1 MVVVL
6 TTSTG
11 NLFKNHKFALIAA
24 CCFIVL
30 LLSSTVYFFASA
42 PCPQSAMITRPAL
55 PLDVD
60 AIVHNYKI
68 TNEKGDNVLRFE
80 GKRLVRRGQK
90 YWGVRST
97 IAKNNFFEDVRGTFV
112 FNNGFVKFSA
122 KEASWWFSDDS
133 PILLKGNVEV
143 TINNKQYH
151 NATAALIKLITGIV
165 ELNGDSFSIAGATNL

>member
-1 MVVVL
+1 M
-6 TTSTG
+6 
-11 NLFKNHKFALIAA
+11 NLFKNHKVALIAA

-30 LLSSTVYFFASA
+30 LLSSALYFFASA
-42 PCPQSAMITRPAL
+42 PRPQSGMISRPAL

-60 AIVHNYKI
+60 AVVHNYKI
-68 TNEKGDNVLRFE
+68 TDEKGDNVLRFE

-97 IAKNNFFEDVRGTFV
+97 IAKNNFFEDVRGTYV
-112 FNNGFVKFSA
+112 FKKGVVKFSA
-122 KEASWWFSDDS
+122 KEASWGFTDDS

-151 NATAALIKLITGIV
+151 HTTAALIKLKTGIV
-165 ELNGDSFSIAGATNL
+165 ELNGDSFSITGATNL

>member
-1 MVVVL
+1 M
-6 TTSTG
+6 TTSIG

-30 LLSSTVYFFASA
+30 LLSSTAYFFASA
-42 PCPQSAMITRPAL
+42 PCPQSGMITRPAL

-60 AIVHNYKI
+60 AIVHNYQI
-68 TNEKGDNVLRFE
+68 TNEKGNNILRFE

-90 YWGVRST
+90 CWGVRST
-97 IAKNNFFEDVRGTFV
+97 IAKNNFFEDVRGTFI
-112 FNNGFVKFSA
+112 FNNGVVKFNA
-122 KEASWWFSDDS
+122 NEASWGFSDDS

-151 NATAALIKLITGIV
+151 HTTAALIKLKTGIV
-165 ELNGDSFSIAGATNL
+165 ELNGDSFSITGATNL